1 MKIILTGLILFT
13 LGPALPLWAQTASPA
28 DDGSPVNSGVAVTTT
43 PVPNDGSRMGSSADM
58 TTEPP
63 ESGTW
68 FMQLNGD
75 LDSPTGNLANEVN
88 QGWGGEISIG
98 YHLTRSVEIAVE
110 TGFDTYSEK
119 DTAFNGSWNMTP
131 LVLKG
136 IYVIG
141 HEFVRP
147 YVFLAAGMAFNSRI
161 ADFGA
166 YTGSNNE
173 ADFLGEAGFGL
184 SFSFGDR
191 SSIFLQ
197 TKMEV
202 DTTSSAYAEDQ
213 PTVLIPLNAGI
224 KFALN

>member
-1 MKIILTGLILFT
+1 MKTILTGLIWFT
-13 LGPALPLWAQTASPA
+13 LGSALPVWAQTAPVTNE
-28 DDGSPVNSGVAVTTT
+28 GSPVNSNSSVTTT
-43 PVPNDGSRMGSSADM
+43 PVPNDGSRMGSSAGV
-58 TTEPP
+58 TTDPP
-63 ESGTW
+63 ESGHW

-75 LDSPTGNLANEVN
+75 LNSPTGNLANEVN
-88 QGWGGEISIG
+88 QGWGGEISVG
-98 YHLTRSVEIAVE
+98 YHLTRSTEIAIE

-131 LVLKG
+131 LVFKG
-136 IYVIG
+136 IYIIG

-184 SFSFGDR
+184 SFSMGEG
-191 SSIFLQ
+191 SSVFLQ

-202 DTTSSAYAEDQ
+202 DTTSAGYASDQ
-213 PTVLIPLNAGI
+213 PTILIPLNAGI